1 MKANWTKERIKE
13 LSVHFKTRSQFKLAH
28 NYAYRIAQRDGYLDE
43 LFCVINGSRQP
54 IVNPRKWTYQNLKQ
68 VANKYDYRSD
78 FKENDNSAYESARR
92 HKMLDLLFED
102 KPNKGYKNKRHST
115 IITSSQTAESKKFWT
130 KEKVIEEGLKFNTR
144 LEFKKAYKTAYNYAL
159 LGGYMDEIF
168 KDKPNLG
175 YKSSILA
182 KANNDISITGHR
194 RYWTEE
200 RIIKIAVHWNGPLS
214 HLNKKYPGFT
224 KYIERY
230 GLQSK
235 VKQARINYFKS
246 IPKEKIEAEARKCNR
261 RNFRKHSY
269 KMYYAAYYQ
278 NLLDELFSKGSQIN
292 QAPIINK

>member
-1 MKANWTKERIKE
+1 MKSNWTKERIKE
-13 LSVHFKTRSQFKLAH
+13 LSVHYKTRSQFRRAH
-28 NYAYRIAQRDGYLDE
+28 DYAYRIAQRDGYLDE
-43 LFCVINGSRQP
+43 LFSVINSSRQP
-54 IVNPRKWTYQNLKQ
+54 IVKPRKWTYKNLKQ

-78 FKENDNSAYESARR
+78 FKEHDNSAYESARR

-102 KPNKGYKNKRHST
+102 KPNKGYKKERRNT
-115 IITSSQTAESKKFWT
+115 NITTSHTTESKKFWT

-175 YKSSILA
+175 YQSKFLA

-194 RYWTEE
+194 KYWTEE
-200 RIIKIAVHWNGPLS
+200 RIIKIATRWNGPLS
-214 HLNKKYPGFT
+214 HLNKKYPRFT
-224 KYIERY
+224 NKIERY

-235 VKQARINYFKS
+235 VKQARIDYFKS

-269 KMYYAAYYQ
+269 KMYYAAHYQ
-278 NLLDELFSKGSQIN
+278 NLLDELFPRNIPKIN
-292 QAPIINK
+292 QAKQ